1 MGAVHFDLV
10 GLSSLVPNFV
20 RVAILNSHPQCGK
33 NPLARMGGF
42 RQTETLMKFG
52 IYGFYSIFQPALRK
66 RRFQL
71 FLDVFQPTASTRILD
86 VGGYA
91 GNWENAGID
100 SSVTCLNLDPAS
112 SQPATSRVVYET
124 GDGRNMRFADQ
135 SFDIVFSNSVIEHV
149 GAWKDQQRF
158 AAEVRRV
165 GRQVFVQT
173 PNRWFFIE
181 PHFVAVF
188 VHYLPWS
195 LAKRIIRFCSFRGL
209 FRGGDSVNL
218 KQLADEL
225 GLLSR
230 RQVKELFPD
239 CEIHREKL
247 FGLTKS
253 FIAIRRDPPKSG

>member
-1 MGAVHFDLV
+1 
-10 GLSSLVPNFV
+10 
-20 RVAILNSHPQCGK
+20 
-33 NPLARMGGF
+33 
-42 RQTETLMKFG
+42 MKFG
-52 IYGFYSIFQPALRK
+52 IHEFYRIFQPALRK

-71 FLDVFQPTASTRILD
+71 FLDVLQPTASTRILD
-86 VGGYA
+86 VGGYV
-91 GNWENAGID
+91 GDWKNAGVT
-100 SSVTCLNLDPAS
+100 SSVTCLNVEPAS
-112 SQPATSRVVYET
+112 GQPTTGRIVYET
-124 GDGRNMRFADQ
+124 GDGRNLKHADQ

-149 GAWKDQQRF
+149 GAFQDQQRF

-181 PHFVAVF
+181 PHFVTVF

-195 LAKRIIRFCSFRGL
+195 LAKRIIRFCSFRGI
-209 FRGGDSVNL
+209 FRSGDTVNL

-225 GLLSR
+225 GLLSF

-253 FIAIRRDPPKSG
+253 FIAVRRDPPNAAGRFETAGHARL

>member
-1 MGAVHFDLV
+1 MAV
-10 GLSSLVPNFV
+10 
-20 RVAILNSHPQCGK
+20 
-33 NPLARMGGF
+33 
-42 RQTETLMKFG
+42 MKFG
-52 IYGFYSIFQPALRK
+52 IYEFYGFFQPALRK
-66 RRFQL
+66 RRFEL
-71 FLDVFQPTASTRILD
+71 FLDVFKPIASTRILD
-86 VGGYA
+86 VGGFV
-91 GNWENAGID
+91 GDWKNAGLP
-100 SSVTCLNLDPAS
+100 SAVTCLNVEPAS
-112 SQPATSRVVYET
+112 GQPTTGRVVYEA
-124 GDGRNMRFADQ
+124 GDGRNMRFADE

-209 FRGGDSVNL
+209 FRSGDNANL

-225 GLLSR
+225 GLLSF

-253 FIAIRRDPPKSG
+253 FIAVRRDPPKAG